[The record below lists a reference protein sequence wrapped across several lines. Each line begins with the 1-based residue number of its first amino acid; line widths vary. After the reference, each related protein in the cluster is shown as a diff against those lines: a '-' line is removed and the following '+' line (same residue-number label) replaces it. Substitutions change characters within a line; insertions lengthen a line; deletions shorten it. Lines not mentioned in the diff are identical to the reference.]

1 MDVTANGIIYNKTAF
16 EQAGVEVPQSE
27 EDIWTWEEYEEA
39 LKKVIEGSDCKYGMV
54 FDYSVQRFSTLL
66 YQAGGSLLNED
77 MTASNIN
84 SPEMRRALD
93 WFKKTP

>member
-39 LKKVIEGSDCKYGMV
+39 LKKVIEGSAVSYTHL
-54 FDYSVQRFSTLL
+54 SQ
-66 YQAGGSLLNED
+66 GGQDDEHGCV
-77 MTASNIN
+77 I
-84 SPEMRRALD
+84 
-93 WFKKTP
+93 